1 MIEQFNRIALFVETC
16 ILKWDTPSMRARIIA
31 RFVQIAERLRE
42 YNNFNSLK
50 AVLSGLQSTPIFRL
64 HKTWSQVGSKR
75 KRQLREMTTLMSEES
90 NYKFY
95 REILEKTQRSGE
107 SWIPY
112 LGVHLTDL
120 AFLDYVNQEK
130 KQKNIDLDGGSIG
143 KDNSIPKVLST
154 IHQLLGGQ
162 GSLKYPFT
170 SKPIIRYYL
179 LNVHFDTE
187 EESYQNSL
195 HL

>member
-75 KRQLREMTTLMSEES
+75 KRQLREMTTLSGSAFDGSRFSRLCEPG
-90 NYKFY
+90 
-95 REILEKTQRSGE
+95 EKTKE
-107 SWIPY
+107 Y
-112 LGVHLTDL
+112 
-120 AFLDYVNQEK
+120 
-130 KQKNIDLDGGSIG
+130 
-143 KDNSIPKVLST
+143 
-154 IHQLLGGQ
+154 
-162 GSLKYPFT
+162 
-170 SKPIIRYYL
+170 
-179 LNVHFDTE
+179 
-187 EESYQNSL
+187 
-195 HL
+195 